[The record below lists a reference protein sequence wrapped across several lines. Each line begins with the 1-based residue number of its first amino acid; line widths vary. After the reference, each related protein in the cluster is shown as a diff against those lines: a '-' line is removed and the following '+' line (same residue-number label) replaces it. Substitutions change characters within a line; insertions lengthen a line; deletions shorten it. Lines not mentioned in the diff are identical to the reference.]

1 MRHFSY
7 PPQVANK
14 PSKRSFGK
22 NKMQHQQVH
31 PLQRDASNG
40 NTNKTATPVNKPTHT
55 HRRVNSNPV
64 STRFRDTYK
73 VLTKIG
79 SGSHA
84 QVFSCEHRATGDM
97 RAVKIFRR
105 SKHSDENAAIL
116 NEIEISK
123 SLDHEYVVNIY
134 ETYVEEMFIYIV
146 MDLMVDNLFHRVMM
160 KQFYSEEDA
169 RSLIQQTL
177 KAMQY
182 LHENNIVHS
191 DIKLDNLLL
200 SEKGEVRLCDF
211 SLAQRMSEEKPLTK
225 RCGTPM
231 YMAPEVA
238 RGFPYGSASDMWS
251 LGCAVYLMIAGYP
264 PFMIE
269 KSEPRSRLIRKILN
283 AKFEFYNE
291 EWGHVS
297 EELKDFISQLIC
309 LQPTRRLTAEEAL
322 KHPWITGEGMEA
334 SVPVAIHQC
343 VITKVVEMGS
353 QCAVEVTPQQCC

>member
-1 MRHFSY
+1 M
-7 PPQVANK
+7 
-14 PSKRSFGK
+14 
-22 NKMQHQQVH
+22 H

-40 NTNKTATPVNKPTHT
+40 KTATSAVTKQIHT

-64 STRFRDTYK
+64 SKRFRETYK

-84 QVFSCEHRATGDM
+84 QVFSCEHLATGII
-97 RAVKIFRR
+97 RAVKTFRR

-116 NEIEISK
+116 NEINICK

-146 MDLMVDNLFHRVMM
+146 MDLMVDNLFHRVTM
-160 KQFYSEEDA
+160 KQFYSEDDA

-177 KAMQY
+177 QALQY
-182 LHENNIVHS
+182 VHESGIVHS

-200 SEKGEVRLCDF
+200 SKNGEVRLCDF
-211 SLAQRMSEEKPLTK
+211 SLAQRMTKPLTK

-238 RGFPYGSASDMWS
+238 RGFPYGSAADMWS

-264 PFMIE
+264 PFMVE
-269 KSEPRSRLIRKILN
+269 KREPRSRLIRKILN
-283 AKFEFYNE
+283 AKFEFYKE

-297 EELKDFISQLIC
+297 EELKDFISQLIN
-309 LQPTRRLTAEEAL
+309 LQPTRRLTAKEAL
-322 KHPWITGEGMEA
+322 KHPWITGEGQDY
-334 SVPVAIHQC
+334 SLPPVVPTFSPC
-343 VITKVVEMGS
+343 VITKVVEEG
-353 QCAVEVTPQQCC
+353 CHTAVEVTPQCC